1 MLTNAQPIVNLLIE
15 YEGETN
21 NPKPEDLAF
30 LSIVSGEEDC
40 ARLPRYFIFVFRP
53 LLVFYMM
60 YYINYLHIT
69 NHNMSMINVQYS

>member
-1 MLTNAQPIVNLLIE
+1 MNLLIE

-30 LSIVSGEEDC
+30 LSIVSGEEDRV
-40 ARLPRYFIFVFRP
+40 RLPRYFNLVFRL

-69 NHNMSMINVQYS
+69 NHNMSMINV